1 MIMAEFYI
9 GVCVALVGLTF
20 ACLGRAVMGPT
31 AIDRVLSINIIGTKT
46 IAIISVISFAFN
58 ETFFLDVAI
67 IYALISF
74 LMTIT
79 VAKYLE
85 TGNIS

>member
-1 MIMAEFYI
+1 MTALLI
-9 GVCVALVGLTF
+9 GVCVALMALMFTCM
-20 ACLGRAVMGPT
+20 ARAVVGPS
-31 AIDRVLSINIIGTKT
+31 AIDRVLAINIIGTKT
-46 IAIISVISFAFN
+46 VTIIAVISYVFG
-58 ETFFLDVAI
+58 ESFFLDAAI
-67 IYALISF
+67 VYALIAF

>member
-31 AIDRVLSINIIGTKT
+31 AIIGTKT